1 MGRAVKQ
8 GSWRCGWIDYS
19 NGGLFA
25 KDSMKMKYQFSI
37 RQYRKYVF
45 VAFVLISAMVQIG
58 VTFGGDGRD
67 AEVPLEVIDLVGVG
81 RLDKSI
87 PTPESVIGHAVGAD
101 AVRYDALIRYL
112 EALADSSDLVTLER
126 HGKTHEGRDLV
137 HFVITSRRN
146 HGRIDEIKRDAGK
159 LADPRKFKSE
169 PEAAGVV
176 DDLPGIAWLAYS
188 IHGDEVSPCDSA
200 MMLAYLLVAGSDAK
214 MKRLREE
221 LVIVIDPLQNPDGRE
236 RYLSQIQSMRGKVEN
251 PDIQAMHHAG
261 LWSAGRGNHYLFDM
275 NRDWILQTQPETRGR
290 AKAILEWHPQLLV
303 DGHEMEGTDTYLF
316 DPPREPLNAHT
327 AESVMKWRRK
337 MSKDQARAF
346 NKHGWSYY
354 TKEWYE
360 EWYPGYTNSWAS
372 LLGAAGLLY
381 EQAGVNGASVKQE
394 AGGVLTYRE
403 AVAHNVVSSLANLE
417 TLRVNRK
424 AILKDYLADRR
435 KAVSEDGGEGTERGG
450 GGGVF
455 VVRLDGDR
463 SRLARFVDL
472 LGQQGIAYSI
482 TAGAKVAD
490 DARNYW
496 GEREAALELPAGSVV
511 VPVVQPERRLLEAIL
526 DFDPHMT
533 DEFLAEERTELEL
546 GRGTKMYD
554 VSAWNPAMA
563 YGLDAWRA
571 SDVRDAPG
579 RDEVKDDEKRVNRA
593 ARAGEVE
600 APFGY
605 VIDAADSDVFTVLAR
620 LFRAGCEVRAAKK
633 PFMVADVSY
642 DRGALLL
649 RGNENAD
656 DLKVIL
662 EKATAGTHVRAVSVE
677 TALSDDGPDLG
688 GGEFELLYEP
698 RVAIAS
704 QWPVSTTSFGSVWY
718 LLDDRYG
725 VRASPINIQS
735 LGRMDLRKYNVLI
748 LPSSFGLQ
756 RVLGNGGTEH
766 LRTWV
771 EAGGTLIAIGGSASA
786 LASGESEMTSVRLR
800 SDVLDELDVYAEAVE
815 REMAAHHVTVDSE
828 EVWRGPGDEGVED
841 SDVGER
847 GADEERGANE
857 GGDGGKKVVEKG
869 EEEEETDEDEILDRL
884 RGGEGDVEAL
894 ERADRWARR
903 FSPQGAI
910 VAGCLNPEQWLAF
923 GIGDRL
929 PILLSGG
936 SIFMSKAP
944 VETAVRLADENE
956 LRLSGLLWPEA
967 RVRAARS
974 AYATVEGLGNGQVI
988 LFAGDPF
995 FRGGW
1000 EGSGRLLMNAVM
1012 LGPGMGTSQ
1021 PLPW

>member
-1 MGRAVKQ
+1 MKVR
-8 GSWRCGWIDYS
+8 
-19 NGGLFA
+19 FA
-25 KDSMKMKYQFSI
+25 SVFA
-37 RQYRKYVF
+37 RLVF
-45 VAFVLISAMVQIG
+45 VAVMLMAGGLCIG
-58 VTFGGDGRD
+58 SGGARGGEGFSDQEETVGLVDVGMLDG
-67 AEVPLEVIDLVGVG
+67 
-81 RLDKSI
+81 SI
-87 PTPESVIGHAVGAD
+87 PTPESVVGHAVGAD
-101 AVRYDALIRYL
+101 AVRYEALIRYL
-112 EALADSSDLVTLER
+112 EVLADSSDLVTLER
-126 HGKTHEGRDLV
+126 HGKTHEGRDLI
-137 HFVITSRRN
+137 HLVITSRRN
-146 HGRIDEIKRDAGK
+146 HARNNQIKRDAGK
-159 LADPRKFKSE
+159 LADPRKLKSDRE
-169 PEAAGVV
+169 GARVV
-176 DDLPGIAWLAYS
+176 DELPGIAWLGYS
-188 IHGDEVSPCDSA
+188 IHGDELSPCDSA
-200 MMLAYLLVAGSDAK
+200 MLLAYLLVAGEDAK
-214 MKRLREE
+214 IKRMRDE

-236 RYLSQIQSMRGKVEN
+236 RYLGQILSMRGKVEN
-251 PDIQAMHHAG
+251 PDIQAMQHAG

-290 AKAILEWHPQLLV
+290 TKAILEWHPQLLV
-303 DGHEMEGTDTYLF
+303 DAHEMGGTDTYLF

-327 AESVMKWRRK
+327 AESVMKWRRE

-346 NKHGWSYY
+346 NKYGWSYY

-381 EQAGVNGASVKQE
+381 EQAGVTGASVKR
-394 AGGVLTYRE
+394 ASGVVLTYRE

-417 TLRVNRK
+417 TLRANRQ

-435 KAVSEDGGEGTERGG
+435 EAVSADGGGDEAGWND
-450 GGGVF
+450 GGGVI
-455 VVRLDGDR
+455 VIRPDGDR
-463 SRLARFVDL
+463 SRLARFIDL
-472 LGQQGIAYSI
+472 VGQQGIEYSI
-482 TAGAKVAD
+482 TSGSKVAD

-496 GEREAALELPAGSVV
+496 GEREKALELPAGSMVV
-511 VPVVQPERRLLEAIL
+511 SVAQPERRLLEAIL

-533 DEFLAEERTELEL
+533 DEFLTEERTELES

-571 SDVRDAPG
+571 DGVREG
-579 RDEVKDDEKRVNRA
+579 SGQGEVKDDEKGEIRA
-593 ARAGEVE
+593 ARAGDSNV
-600 APFGY
+600 PFGY
-605 VIDAADSDVFTVLAR
+605 VIDAEDSDVFLVLGR
-620 LFRAGCEVRAAKK
+620 LYRAGCEVRAAKK
-633 PFMVADVSY
+633 PFAVAGVSY
-642 DRGALLL
+642 GRGALLL
-649 RGNENAD
+649 RRNENAE
-656 DLKVIL
+656 DLKAIV
-662 EKATAGTHVRAVSVE
+662 EKATVGTDVRAVGVE

-704 QWPVSTTSFGSVWY
+704 QWPISSSSFGSVWY
-718 LLDDRYG
+718 LLDSRYG

-735 LGRMDLRKYNVLI
+735 LGGMDLRKYNVLI

-756 RVLGNGGTEH
+756 RVLGTGGMEH

-786 LASGESEMTSVRLR
+786 LAGGGSELTRVRLR
-800 SDVLDELDVYAEAVE
+800 RDVLDELEVYGEAVE
-815 REMAAHHVTVDSE
+815 REMAAHHVTVDSD
-828 EVWRGPGDEGVED
+828 EVWRGPVGDGVED
-841 SDVGER
+841 SDDGGA
-847 GADEERGANE
+847 GADEGGEAND
-857 GGDGGKKVVEKG
+857 GGDDVKKVVEEGEG
-869 EEEEETDEDEILDRL
+869 EEEGGGEDEILDRL
-884 RGGEGDVEAL
+884 RGVGGDVEAL

-910 VAGCLNPEQWLAF
+910 VAGMLNPEQWLAF
-923 GIGDRL
+923 GAGDRL

-936 SIFMSKAP
+936 SVFLSKAP
-944 VETAVRLADENE
+944 VETAVRLADEDE

-974 AYATVEGLGNGQVI
+974 AFATVEGVGNGQVI

-1012 LGPGMGTSQ
+1012 MGPGMGTSQ